1 MAGQLFSKATI
12 NFAVNTQNALQQI
25 TGFQRNFSTSIGQ
38 MKSAL
43 LGFVGYQGI
52 KGAYNTLT
60 QLVDTADKWNIP
72 VEKVSQFANLF
83 TEFGGATDEAVA
95 SLEKFQ
101 QMANQLK
108 FHSSGPLKE
117 LSAVLRT
124 NLNNKDY
131 MGLIQALRS
140 QWGKLN
146 SDAQAE
152 VQNMLGLDSAAMR
165 RMLSSSNAEFAKAIE
180 NAKRFNV
187 VTENDA
193 KSIREMRKALAEVKQ
208 TLTMTA
214 IPVLEAFKPIL
225 NVIRDIAMAFNDLDK
240 GTQKSIVYGFLGYEV
255 LKHLGL
261 LKTGLTGISGAL
273 AGLGNLAALGAIV
286 AFGPGLWDT
295 AQKLYEVAKGT
306 KTLADAMD
314 ELASRKDAFGG
325 LMQEFQKLGET
336 VGGVFTKF
344 GVVLSQ
350 AKLSIGLGSA
360 TDASK
365 VLADAKKGLAAGAIT
380 PEEYSDIE
388 SRMTAKMTVNIPRIP
403 KDHGFIPY
411 ANPYQASMTYKGK
424 SGDIIQNIN
433 IYGVKDAEEMMD
445 QYRTIAEQSIT
456 PLMGAQ
462 GGM

>member
-43 LGFVGYQGI
+43 LGFVGYQGV
-52 KGAYNTLT
+52 KGAYNSLTTLI
-60 QLVDTADKWNIP
+60 DTADKWSLP

-83 TEFGGATDEAVA
+83 TEFGGSTDEAVA

-146 SDAQAE
+146 ADAQAE

-187 VTENDA
+187 VTEDDA

-214 IPVLEAFKPIL
+214 IPILEAFKPIL
-225 NVIRDIAMAFNDLDK
+225 NVIRDVAMAFNDLDK
-240 GTQKSIVYGFLGYEV
+240 STQKSIIYGFLGYEV
-255 LKHLGL
+255 IKHLGL
-261 LKTGLTGISGAL
+261 LKTGLTGVSGAL
-273 AGLGNLAALGAIV
+273 AGLGNLAAIAAIV

-306 KTLADAMD
+306 KTLSEAMD
-314 ELASRKDAFGG
+314 ELASRKDVFGG
-325 LMQEFQKLGET
+325 LIREFQKLGDGLGQ
-336 VGGVFTKF
+336 VLTKF
-344 GVVLSQ
+344 GVVWSQ
-350 AKLSIGLGSA
+350 AKLSLGFGGA
-360 TDASK
+360 TDAAK

-380 PEEYSDIE
+380 PAEYSDIE
-388 SRMTAKMTVNIPRIP
+388 SRMNAKMTANIPRIP
-403 KDHGFIPY
+403 KDQGFIPY
-411 ANPYQASMTYKGK
+411 ANPGQAGITYKGPK
-424 SGDIIQNIN
+424 GDVIQNIN
-433 IYGVKDAEEMMD
+433 IYGVKDAEDMMD
-445 QYRTIAEQSIT
+445 RFRSVAEQSIT
-456 PLMGAQ
+456 PLMGPQ
-462 GGM
+462 GSM